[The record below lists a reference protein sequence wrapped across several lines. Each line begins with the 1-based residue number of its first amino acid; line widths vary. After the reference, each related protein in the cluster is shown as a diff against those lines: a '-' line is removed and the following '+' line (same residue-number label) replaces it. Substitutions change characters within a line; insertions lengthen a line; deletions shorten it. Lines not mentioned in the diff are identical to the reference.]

1 MSADPN
7 AEKACSDILSC
18 KDYYEI
24 LGLSKS
30 ATAEEI
36 KKAYRKKSL
45 KVHPDKNK
53 SESAVAAFKKLS

>member
-7 AEKACSDILSC
+7 AEKACTDILKC

-24 LGLSKS
+24 LGVSKS
-30 ATAEEI
+30 ATSDEI

-53 SESAVAAFKKLS
+53 SEKA

>member
-7 AEKACSDILSC
+7 AEKACSDILKC
-18 KDYYEI
+18 KDYYEV

-53 SESAVAAFKKLS
+53 SESA

>member
-7 AEKACSDILSC
+7 ADKVCKDILKC
-18 KDYYEI
+18 KDFYEV
-24 LGLSKS
+24 LGLTKE
-30 ATAEEI
+30 ATPEEI

-53 SESAVAAFKKLS
+53 SEHA